1 MIFFFIIK
9 GIRERKKLLITN
21 KLKGEL
27 MCCAKQMAVDYG
39 LVNDI
44 FERKKNYLPLTYG
57 KSQKVTVGG

>member
-1 MIFFFIIK
+1 
-9 GIRERKKLLITN
+9 
-21 KLKGEL
+21 

-44 FERKKNYLPLTYG
+44 FDRTKNYLPLTYG